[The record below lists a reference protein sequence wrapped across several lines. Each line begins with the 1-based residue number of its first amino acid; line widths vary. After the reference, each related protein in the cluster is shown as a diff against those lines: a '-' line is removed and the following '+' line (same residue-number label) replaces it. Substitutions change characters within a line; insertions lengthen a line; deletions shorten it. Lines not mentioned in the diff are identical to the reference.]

1 MNSPQQINAVTDII
15 RIKNKIL
22 HSSDWDEIARL
33 MQEAIDVSSPVP
45 ANDYI
50 YTLDRTMTKEW
61 NVISIKNLMKTVKA
75 KGFADLDVAYPVVAA
90 SLLRLAMIFVKGGLA
105 DINKILAASLSRK
118 GLFQVSENKTS
129 KERIK

>member
-1 MNSPQQINAVTDII
+1 MNSPQQINAVTNII

-45 ANDYI
+45 ANDHI
-50 YTLDRTMTKEW
+50 VTLDRTMTKEW
-61 NVISIKNLMKTVKA
+61 NVISIKSLMKSVQA
-75 KGFADLDVAYPVVAA
+75 KGFTDLDAAYPVVAA
-90 SLLRLAMIFVKGGLA
+90 SLLRLAMIFVKGGLT

-118 GLFQVSENKTS
+118 GLFQVSENKIS
-129 KERIK
+129 RESI

>member
-61 NVISIKNLMKTVKA
+61 NVISIKNLMKTVQA
-75 KGFADLDVAYPVVAA
+75 KGFAELDVAYPIVAA

-105 DINKILAASLSRK
+105 DINKILAASLARK

>member
-61 NVISIKNLMKTVKA
+61 NVISIKNLMKTVQA
-75 KGFADLDVAYPVVAA
+75 KGFADLDVAYPIVAA

>member
-61 NVISIKNLMKTVKA
+61 NVISIKNLMKTVQA
-75 KGFADLDVAYPVVAA
+75 KGFAELDVAYPIVAA